1 MGSRENYFGSVGR
14 QNNNNRL
21 KFQDGRISK
30 CTDHQVK
37 ETYHIISTQVT
48 YETGHIS
55 LLRDST
61 MPSAINCFLCILS

>member
-1 MGSRENYFGSVGR
+1 MGAS
-14 QNNNNRL
+14 QNKN
-21 KFQDGRISK
+21 
-30 CTDHQVK
+30 TDHQVK
-37 ETYHIISTQVT
+37 ETYDIISTQVT